1 MEKGHTCETL
11 RDDLEDRGDEHAGQ
25 LCQRQSIGCRI
36 KVLQTKHLA
45 GSRIQLTCR
54 IEAISLLELAE
65 RLPGEGTVESIDRS
79 GIEAG
84 GQQAL
89 LETANECVT
98 RLAMVSR
105 RRGRKRWDAAPAEA
119 VAGLPWCSQTTPAIR
134 PATSNK
140 AADAASVRGCSRMRG
155 RSHMRLG
162 RCRLKSPRRRL
173 TAAVVMGI
181 LRSARHALRTS
192 VPRMFKSRGMPLA
205 YCPMHCSAACVN
217 NASPSSVAK
226 NRVMTSFDAVSRHR

>member
-98 RLAMVSR
+98 RLVRVTR
-105 RRGRKRWDAAPAEA
+105 RRGRKRLGGRTRRGSG
-119 VAGLPWCSQTTPAIR
+119 GLALVQPDDSRDQTR
-134 PATSNK
+134 
-140 AADAASVRGCSRMRG
+140 DEQ
-155 RSHMRLG
+155 
-162 RCRLKSPRRRL
+162 
-173 TAAVVMGI
+173 
-181 LRSARHALRTS
+181 
-192 VPRMFKSRGMPLA
+192 
-205 YCPMHCSAACVN
+205 
-217 NASPSSVAK
+217 
-226 NRVMTSFDAVSRHR
+226 